1 MMIELKDESSKIPSL
16 DTDRKKN
23 QKDQQSQHFSCLNNS
38 NHIIRHRVNN
48 RLNIILGEK
57 FQLKCLKIIQ
67 QKMHFIDLIILLS
80 TIMSAILAVIAS
92 ESFVTFS
99 LPPDA
104 TLNNVNMIF
113 LTTTTVTTLRS
124 LVLVCTIIIET
135 LLIIHYILLL
145 KFYKIKELYFPE
157 DTLFSSGLYKYLL
170 IELFLNFFHSPPNLN
185 FIIQVSQRDPSM
197 PPGNFQSDFFFTNV
211 LLFFRSYQIIK
222 YFAFYSKWNSYM
234 NEKICMESKSPPTIL
249 FVIKAEFKDNP
260 FIMLGTIMLISIFVF
275 GYSLRSVE
283 MFFMNGQD
291 PSKVFDWRYFW
302 NGLWCIIITMST
314 VGFGDFYPISLL
326 GRTIAVLS
334 CFWGAFLIS
343 MMVAGLTNAVEFNS
357 QESISYDSIKSAQYD
372 IDYGT
377 SATIFIQNSF
387 RYYSLIKFAMS
398 DPSVIKNPEFRTNK
412 SSQFHKL
419 KDSTFYFRQMRSSK
433 NDKVN
438 QINIEKSL
446 YKIESILNV
455 DFEKI
460 KTRAK
465 SIDLIEDLLTKYHK
479 IQTEIKENTV
489 ELYKELEEMNVLKE
503 KYKFK

>member
-1 MMIELKDESSKIPSL
+1 
-16 DTDRKKN
+16 
-23 QKDQQSQHFSCLNNS
+23 
-38 NHIIRHRVNN
+38 
-48 RLNIILGEK
+48 
-57 FQLKCLKIIQ
+57 
-67 QKMHFIDLIILLS
+67 
-80 TIMSAILAVIAS
+80 
-92 ESFVTFS
+92 
-99 LPPDA
+99 
-104 TLNNVNMIF
+104 
-113 LTTTTVTTLRS
+113 
-124 LVLVCTIIIET
+124 
-135 LLIIHYILLL
+135 
-145 KFYKIKELYFPE
+145 
-157 DTLFSSGLYKYLL
+157 
-170 IELFLNFFHSPPNLN
+170 
-185 FIIQVSQRDPSM
+185 
-197 PPGNFQSDFFFTNV
+197 
-211 LLFFRSYQIIK
+211 
-222 YFAFYSKWNSYM
+222 M

-357 QESISYDSIKSAQYD
+357 QESISYESIKSAQYD

-465 SIDLIEDLLTKYHK
+465 SIDLIEDLLNKYHK